1 MNKRIPR
8 LRGFVAAG
16 VGFVLLGTHAFASA
30 EYFSLY
36 LKCEGQVASG
46 AGKTGANLDLAL
58 RDNNQ
63 SALIQR
69 SNILPVGDKMKYEVS
84 PATYSMV
91 YRSPATRTQLY
102 YDWRRGYLFRWDPRL
117 DRLAYIRLSI
127 DRQTG
132 RLDGDI
138 LNNEDMT
145 LARFGMQC
153 QKADPNTL
161 PAPKF

>member
-1 MNKRIPR
+1 MSKRGSR
-8 LRGFVAAG
+8 VDSLG
-16 VGFVLLGTHAFASA
+16 LLGIAFSLLAVPTVASA

-36 LKCEGQVASG
+36 LKCEGEVISG

-69 SNILPVGDKMKYEVS
+69 SNILPVGEKMKYEVS
-84 PATYSMV
+84 PASYSMV
-91 YRSPATRTQLY
+91 YRSPDTRSRVY

-117 DRLAYIRLSI
+117 DRLAYIRVSI
-127 DRQTG
+127 DRQSG
-132 RLDGDI
+132 RMEGDI
-138 LNNEDMT
+138 LNNEDIS
-145 LARFGMQC
+145 LARFGMRC
-153 QKADPNTL
+153 EKADPKDL

>member
-1 MNKRIPR
+1 MLPR
-8 LRGFVAAG
+8 GSLSAGLLG
-16 VGFVLLGTHAFASA
+16 VGIALLAMPTTASA

-36 LKCEGQVASG
+36 LKCEGQVVSG

-69 SNILPVGDKMKYEVS
+69 SNILPVGEKLKYEVS
-84 PATYSMV
+84 PASYSMV
-91 YRSPATRTQLY
+91 YRSPDTRSRVY
-102 YDWRRGYLFRWDPRL
+102 YDWRRGYLFRWDPSL
-117 DRLAYIRLSI
+117 DRLAYIRVSI

-132 RLDGDI
+132 RLEGDI
-138 LNNEDMT
+138 LNNQDAS

-153 QKADPNTL
+153 EKADPNTL

>member
-1 MNKRIPR
+1 MN
-8 LRGFVAAG
+8 LRRSSSGGLGLLVIGVA
-16 VGFVLLGTHAFASA
+16 LLGIPSAASA
-30 EYFSLY
+30 DYFSLY
-36 LKCEGQVASG
+36 LKCEGEVISG
-46 AGKTGANLDLAL
+46 VGKTGANLDLAL

-69 SNILPVGDKMKYEVS
+69 SNILPVGEKMKYEVS
-84 PATYSMV
+84 PASYSMV
-91 YRSPATRTQLY
+91 YRSPDVRSRVY

-117 DRLAYIRLSI
+117 DRLAYIRVSI

-132 RLDGDI
+132 RMEGDI
-138 LNNEDMT
+138 LNSDDIS

-153 QKADPNTL
+153 EKADPGQL

>member
-1 MNKRIPR
+1 MSKRISR
-8 LRGFVAAG
+8 LRGVAMVI
-16 VGFVLLGTHAFASA
+16 VGAACLGAPPLASA

-36 LKCEGQVASG
+36 LKCEGQVTSAV
-46 AGKTGANLDLAL
+46 GKTGANLDLAL

-69 SNILPVGDKMKYEVS
+69 SNILPVGEKMRYEVS
-84 PATYSMV
+84 PAAYSMV
-91 YRSPATRTQLY
+91 YRSPDTRSRVY

-117 DRLAYIRLSI
+117 DRLAYIRVSI
-127 DRQTG
+127 DRQSG
-132 RLDGDI
+132 RLEGDI
-138 LNNEDMT
+138 LNNEDIS

-153 QKADPNTL
+153 EKADPKDL